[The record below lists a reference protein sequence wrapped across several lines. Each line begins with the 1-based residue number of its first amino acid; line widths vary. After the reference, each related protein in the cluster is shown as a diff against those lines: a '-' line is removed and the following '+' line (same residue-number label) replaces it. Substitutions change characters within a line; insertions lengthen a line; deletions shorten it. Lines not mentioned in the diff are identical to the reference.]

1 MKISGKGETVMEFQG
16 FERPKDLVG
25 VRNIVLVVAIA
36 DCTEPAA
43 RMIAEGIEGAVPVTH
58 HHGCIAMDVVPTLVG
73 VARNPNVAATLLLA
87 MGCEGIQ
94 AEPLR
99 DEISK
104 AGKPVDVI
112 NIQRIGSTRRAISRG
127 REMVSGMGDQA
138 KKQQRKP
145 FDVSRL
151 VVGVK
156 CGGSDTTS
164 GLAANP
170 AIGVMSDML
179 VDAGAAVVMIE
190 PIEAIGAE
198 KPLAARAVNE
208 GVRQQILKWIGD
220 EEKRWTVPGAEMD
233 FMCRGNIEG
242 GLTTL
247 EEKSLGAIH
256 KGGHRAV
263 KGVLKNKEDY
273 LETVP
278 PGGGFYLQDG
288 THSEPAAM
296 SYMAAAGVHIIV
308 FATGR
313 GGSFGHAICPMVKV
327 TGNPDTWSRMG
338 EDMDINASTIMEG
351 KESIESVGKRIFDE
365 VVAVASGK
373 VTLGEQLGFYNFS
386 LWRRDPRLEALLKI
400 K

>member
-1 MKISGKGETVMEFQG
+1 MLMEFQG
-16 FERPKDLVG
+16 FERPNDLVG
-25 VRNIVLVVAIA
+25 IRNTVLVMAVA
-36 DCTEPAA
+36 DCSEPAA
-43 RMIAEGIEGAVPVTH
+43 RMIAAGIEGAIPVTQH
-58 HHGCIAMDVVPTLVG
+58 YGCIAMDIAPTLVG
-73 VARNPNVAATLLLA
+73 VAKNPNVAGILLVA
-87 MGCEGIQ
+87 MGCEGMQ
-94 AEPLR
+94 PEPLVE
-99 DEISK
+99 EISK
-104 AGKPVDVI
+104 AGKPVDVV
-112 NIQRIGSTRRAISRG
+112 NIQRIGGTRKAISRG
-127 REMVSGMGDQA
+127 QEIVKGMVDQA
-138 KKQQRKP
+138 KKQRRKP

-164 GLAANP
+164 GLASNT
-170 AIGVMSDML
+170 AIGAMSDML

-198 KPLAARAVNE
+198 EPLAARAVNE
-208 GVRQQILKWIGD
+208 RVKQQILKWVGN

-233 FMCRGNIEG
+233 FMCRGNVEG

-247 EEKSLGAIH
+247 EEKSLGAVH
-256 KGGHRAV
+256 KGGHRAI
-263 KGVLKNKEDY
+263 KGVLKNQEDY

-288 THSEPAAM
+288 THMEPMAM
-296 SYMAAAGVHIIV
+296 SSMAAAGVHIVV

-313 GGSFGHAICPMVKV
+313 GGVFGHAVCPMIKV
-327 TGNPDTWSRMG
+327 TGNPDTWSKMS
-338 EDMDINASTIMEG
+338 EDIDVNASTIMES

-386 LWRRDPRLEALLKI
+386 VWRRDPRIEVLLGLK
-400 K
+400 

>member
-1 MKISGKGETVMEFQG
+1 MEFLG
-16 FERPKDLVG
+16 FERPNDLAG
-25 VRNIVLVVAIA
+25 VRSIVLVMAIA

-43 RMIAEGIEGAVPVTH
+43 RMIAEGIEGAVPVTQD
-58 HHGCIAMDVVPTLVG
+58 HGCIAMDVVPTLVG
-73 VARNPNVAATLLLA
+73 VARNPNVAGALLVA

-94 AEPLR
+94 PEPLIE
-99 DEISK
+99 EIAK
-104 AGKPVDVI
+104 TGKPVDVV
-112 NIQRIGSTRRAISRG
+112 NIQTIGSTRRAISRG
-127 REMVSGMGDQA
+127 RDLVRGMVEQA

-164 GLAANP
+164 GVAANP
-170 AIGVMSDML
+170 AIGVMSDIL
-179 VDAGAAVVMIE
+179 VDAGGAVVMIE

-198 KPLAARAVNE
+198 KPLATRAVSE
-208 GVRQQILKWIGD
+208 RVKQQILKWIGD
-220 EEKRWTVPGAEMD
+220 EEKRWTVPGAGMD

-256 KGGHRAV
+256 KSGHRPI
-263 KGVLKNKEDY
+263 KGILKNTEAY

-296 SYMAAAGVHIIV
+296 SYMAAAGVHIVV

-313 GGSFGHAICPMVKV
+313 GGTFGHAICPIIKV
-327 TGNPDTWSRMG
+327 TGNPDTWYRMS

-351 KESIESVGKRIFDE
+351 KESIESVGKRVFDE
-365 VVAVASGK
+365 VIAVASGK
-373 VTLGEQLGFYNFS
+373 ETLGEQLGFYNFS
-386 LWRRDPRLEALLKI
+386 VWRRDPRLEVLLGI
-400 K
+400 TQQWD

>member
-1 MKISGKGETVMEFQG
+1 MEFLG
-16 FERPKDLVG
+16 FERSKDLVG
-25 VRNIVLVVAIA
+25 VRSIVLVMAIA

-43 RMIAEGIEGAVPVTH
+43 RMIAEGMEGAVPVTQD
-58 HHGCIAMDVVPTLVG
+58 HGCIAMDVVPTLVG
-73 VARNPNVAATLLLA
+73 VARNPNVAGTLLVA

-94 AEPLR
+94 PEPLIN
-99 DEISK
+99 EIAK
-104 AGKPVDVI
+104 TGKPVDVV
-112 NIQRIGSTRRAISRG
+112 NIQKIGSTRGAISRG
-127 REMVSGMGDQA
+127 RDLVRGMVKQA

-208 GVRQQILKWIGD
+208 KVEQQILKWIGD

-256 KGGHRAV
+256 KSGHRPI
-263 KGVLKNKEDY
+263 KGVLKNTEDY
-273 LETVP
+273 VETVP

-296 SYMAAAGVHIIV
+296 SYMAAAGVHIVV

-313 GGSFGHAICPMVKV
+313 GGTLGHAICPIIKV
-327 TGNPDTWSRMG
+327 TGNPDTWSRMS

-351 KESIESVGKRIFDE
+351 KESIESVGKRVVEE

-373 VTLGEQLGFYNFS
+373 MTLGEQSGLYNFS
-386 LWRRDPRLEALLKI
+386 IWRRDPRLEVLLGI
-400 K
+400 TQQWD

>member
-1 MKISGKGETVMEFQG
+1 MEFQG
-16 FERPKDLVG
+16 FERPNDLVG
-25 VRNIVLVVAIA
+25 IRNTVLVMAVA
-36 DCTEPAA
+36 DCSEPAA
-43 RMIAEGIEGAVPVTH
+43 RMIAAGIEGAIPVTQH
-58 HHGCIAMDVVPTLVG
+58 YGCIAMDIAPTLVG
-73 VARNPNVAATLLLA
+73 VAKNPNVAGILLVA
-87 MGCEGIQ
+87 MGCEGMQ
-94 AEPLR
+94 PEPLVE
-99 DEISK
+99 EISK
-104 AGKPVDVI
+104 AGKPVDVV
-112 NIQRIGSTRRAISRG
+112 NIQKIGGTRKAISRG
-127 REMVSGMGDQA
+127 QEIVKGMVDQA
-138 KKQQRKP
+138 KKQRRKP

-164 GLAANP
+164 GLASNT
-170 AIGVMSDML
+170 AIGAMSDML

-198 KPLAARAVNE
+198 EPLAARAVNE
-208 GVRQQILKWIGD
+208 RVKQQILKWVGN

-233 FMCRGNIEG
+233 FMCRGNVEG

-247 EEKSLGAIH
+247 EEKSLGAVH
-256 KGGHRAV
+256 KGGHRAI
-263 KGVLKNKEDY
+263 KGVLKNQEDY

-288 THSEPAAM
+288 THMEPMAM
-296 SYMAAAGVHIIV
+296 SSMAAAGVHIVV

-313 GGSFGHAICPMVKV
+313 GGVFGHAVCPMIKV
-327 TGNPDTWSRMG
+327 TGNPDTWSKMS
-338 EDMDINASTIMEG
+338 EDIDVNASTIMES

-386 LWRRDPRLEALLKI
+386 VWRRDPRIEVLLGLK
-400 K
+400 